1 MFPIDFSSGKHW
13 QLTSSP
19 ATIDTY
25 SKQLA
30 MQLSACCEVAEL
42 LVHEQS
48 EWLWALI
55 KSWRQNLHVYSPGD
69 IVFAQHATQSDAS
82 CGRVGKLEY
91 KFTGP
96 WQVTESLHGGSYSI
110 EHCLKPNSIEKKHAS
125 NLMPYPTELIPF
137 EPINGPDTQYGQLYH
152 LIGANLFQET
162 GLKGFNPPAPFQ
174 VSQNL

>member
-1 MFPIDFSSGKHW
+1 MSF
-13 QLTSSP
+13 P
-19 ATIDTY
+19 ATIDAY

-30 MQLSACCEVAEL
+30 TRLSACCNVVEL
-42 LVHEQS
+42 LVDEQR
-48 EWLWALI
+48 EWHRALT

-110 EHCLKPNSIEKKHAS
+110 EHCLKPHHIEKKHAS
-125 NLMPYPTELIPF
+125 DLTPYPVELIPF
-137 EPINGPDTQYGQLYH
+137 KPIDGPDTQYGQLYH
-152 LIGANLFQET
+152 LIGANPFQEA

-174 VSQNL
+174 VSQNFCRPYQN